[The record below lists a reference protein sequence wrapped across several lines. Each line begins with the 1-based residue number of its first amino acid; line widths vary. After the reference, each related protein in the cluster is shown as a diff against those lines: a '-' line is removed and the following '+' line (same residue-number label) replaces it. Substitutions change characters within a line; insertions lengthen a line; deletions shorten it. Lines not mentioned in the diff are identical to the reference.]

1 MSIKPPFTDLEIK
14 KQDAGFYK
22 DNSLPIALISKG
34 IMVALVLWALVW
46 PANAFN
52 NLNSING
59 MLLEMFNQFYIL
71 IVGCFAFFL
80 LVIALLPKTGARVMG
95 TPGEKPEFS
104 NFSWFSM
111 MFGAGLGVGLMVFAT
126 AEPLSLWGSNPVVV
140 AGDVVGATPEA
151 VESAYRYTF
160 AHYGFHA
167 WSIYVVTGLSLAYY
181 AYTRDMPL
189 TIRSALTPLFGKLM
203 NGFLGHVVDVLG
215 VVATIL
221 GVSVTIGF
229 GVSQFI
235 DGLYNITDMTWLMDF
250 PEGKPPAPSK
260 VGLISGL
267 VVIMGLSIISA
278 VSGVG
283 RGVKYLSNL
292 NLVLSLILLMTFVIG
307 GSFMFAMSTYG
318 AAFVDYII
326 HFVSISFGSY
336 GPQSADAFAAAL
348 PEAAKPLAD
357 ELIGGAT
364 NAWGAWGGSIGYET
378 FTSGLNSA
386 VTGAEAKIA
395 ELQAIAEPTAD
406 QTKELAALT
415 ASLPN
420 LQAAASLDEAT
431 LTAVYEAGNAQRQF
445 GWQSGWTTFYWAW
458 WIAFSPFVGLFLA
471 RISKGRTV
479 REFIIGCVLAPALVC
494 FAWMTILGGTAIDLE
509 ISGKAAGAIKGASQ
523 TNQLFATLGV
533 MIEGGLLQVLTVM
546 CVVLIMT
553 FLVTSADSGIL
564 VMNTIMSGGAQE
576 TGIKHRIIW
585 GLILTAVI
593 GALILS
599 AGDGQNPMESLKRA
613 MIIGALPFTM
623 VMGLMCVALAKA
635 LFRDGQRDKNSAQ
648 APAE

>member
-14 KQDAGFYK
+14 KQAEGFYK
-22 DNSLPIALISKG
+22 DNSLPIAVISKG
-34 IMVALVLWALVW
+34 IMVALVLWALVF
-46 PANAFN
+46 PANAN
-52 NLNSING
+52 GTLGSLNSQ
-59 MLLEMFNQFYIL
+59 LLNIFNQFYIV
-71 IVGCFAFFL
+71 IVGFFAFFL
-80 LVIALLPKTGARVMG
+80 LVVAVLPKTGSRVMG
-95 TPGEKPEFS
+95 VPGQKPEFS

-140 AGDVVGATPEA
+140 AGDVAGNTKDSVQ
-151 VESAYRYTF
+151 SAYRYTF

-189 TIRSALTPLFGKLM
+189 TIRSALTPLFGKMM

-235 DGLYNITDMTWLMDF
+235 DGVYAITGMEWIMNMGGDVPT
-250 PEGKPPAPSK
+250 PSK
-260 VGLISGL
+260 VGLVAGL
-267 VVIMGLSIISA
+267 VMIMAMSIISA

-292 NLVLSLILLMTFVIG
+292 NLVLSLILLMTFVIF
-307 GSFMFAMSTYG
+307 GSFAFAMSTYG
-318 AAFVDYII
+318 SAFVDYII
-326 HFVSISFGSY
+326 NFTSISFGAY
-336 GPQSADAFAAAL
+336 GPQSAAEFAAAL

-357 ELIGGAT
+357 DLFAGAT
-364 NAWGAWGGSIGYET
+364 NAWGGSDGFET
-378 FTSGLNSA
+378 FKSGLE
-386 VTGAEAKIA
+386 G
-395 ELQAIAEPTAD
+395 
-406 QTKELAALT
+406 
-415 ASLPN
+415 
-420 LQAAASLDEAT
+420 AAAELDEAT
-431 LTAVYEAGNAQRQF
+431 LAAAYEAGNQGRQF
-445 GWQSGWTTFYWAW
+445 GWQAGWTTFYWAW

-479 REFIIGCVLAPALVC
+479 REFIIGCVFAPALVC

-509 ISGKAAGAIKGASQ
+509 LTGAAAGAITGASQ
-523 TNQLFATLGV
+523 TNQLFATLGQ
-533 MIEGGLLQVLTVM
+533 MIEGGLLSALTVM

-593 GALILS
+593 GTLILA
-599 AGDGQNPMESLKRA
+599 AGENNPMDALKNA

-635 LFRDGQRDKNSAQ
+635 LYRDGQREKLSEVSQ
-648 APAE
+648 PAE

>member
-1 MSIKPPFTDLEIK
+1 MSIKPPFTELDITT
-14 KQDAGFYK
+14 QDGGFYK
-22 DNSLPIALISKG
+22 DNSLPIALLSKG
-34 IMVALVLWALVW
+34 IMVGLVLWALIF
-46 PANAFN
+46 PANAN
-52 NLNSING
+52 GTLGSLNSQ
-59 MLLEMFNQFYIL
+59 LLEVFNQFYIY
-71 IVGCFAFFL
+71 IVGSFIFFL
-80 LVIALLPKTGARVMG
+80 LAIALMPKTGARVMG

-140 AGDVVGATPEA
+140 AGDVPGNTEEA
-151 VESAYRYTF
+151 VQSAYRYTF

-167 WSIYVVTGLSLAYY
+167 WAIYVVTGLSLAYY

-203 NGFLGHVVDVLG
+203 NGFLGHIVDVLG

-235 DGLYNITDMTWLMDF
+235 DGVYAITGMEWIMELGGET
-250 PEGKPPAPSK
+250 PTPSK
-260 VGLISGL
+260 TGLIAGL
-267 VVIMGLSIISA
+267 IVIMGMSIISA

-292 NLVLSLILLMTFVIG
+292 NLVLSIILLMTFVIF
-307 GSFMFAMSTYG
+307 GSFGFAMTTYG
-318 AAFVDYII
+318 TAFVDYII
-326 HFVSISFGSY
+326 HFLSISYSAW
-336 GPQSADAFAAAL
+336 GPQDLAAFTAAI
-348 PEAAKPLAD
+348 PEAAQPLAGD
-357 ELIGGAT
+357 LFGGAT
-364 NAWGAWGGSIGYET
+364 NAWGAWGGSDGFET
-378 FTSGLNSA
+378 FKSGLE
-386 VTGAEAKIA
+386 GAAA
-395 ELQAIAEPTAD
+395 ELDET
-406 QTKELAALT
+406 TLA
-415 ASLPN
+415 
-420 LQAAASLDEAT
+420 
-431 LTAVYEAGNAQRQF
+431 AVYEAGDQGRQF
-445 GWQSGWTTFYWAW
+445 GWQAGWTTFYWAW

-479 REFIIGCVLAPALVC
+479 REFIVGCVLAPALVC

-509 ISGKAAGAIKGASQ
+509 LNGTAEGVIVGASN
-523 TNQLFATLGV
+523 TAKLFVTLGQ
-533 MIEGGLLQVLTVM
+533 MIEGGLLSALTIM

-564 VMNTIMSGGAQE
+564 VMNSIMSGGSQE

-585 GLILTAVI
+585 GLILTGVI
-593 GALILS
+593 GALILA
-599 AGDGQNPMESLKRA
+599 AGDNNPMDALRNA

-635 LFRDGQRDKNSAQ
+635 LIRDGMRDKADSA
-648 APAE
+648 AVGTPAE